1 MIGAQAASAAEPDG
15 YTLYMPIASTFTV
28 LPETQFKLPL
38 DLHRDL
44 TPIGL
49 VGEEPMLIAVHP
61 SLGVNTLAELIALAR
76 KRPGDVLYGGG
87 RGTVPHLAGELFRRR
102 AGIEVRPFVPYPSVA
117 RARQDTVGGTLT
129 LLFDSPSSLSGPLQA
144 GLKALAVASS
154 KRLPNLPD
162 VPTVGEAVPEL
173 GLFEVMGWSALM
185 APAATPSGVTRKLRE
200 DLRAVLSQPGLKQK
214 IRGNRGLFTSL
225 ISLRNDRFHP

>member
-1 MIGAQAASAAEPDG
+1 M
-15 YTLYMPIASTFTV
+15 

-87 RGTVPHLAGELFRRR
+87 RGTVPHLAGELFRRQQATKLR
-102 AGIEVRPFVPYPSVA
+102 SCHIQALPVRG
-117 RARQDTVGGTLT
+117 R
-129 LLFDSPSSLSGPLQA
+129 
-144 GLKALAVASS
+144 
-154 KRLPNLPD
+154 
-162 VPTVGEAVPEL
+162 
-173 GLFEVMGWSALM
+173 
-185 APAATPSGVTRKLRE
+185 TPSAGRSRCCSTAPR
-200 DLRAVLSQPGLKQK
+200 
-214 IRGNRGLFTSL
+214 LFQ
-225 ISLRNDRFHP
+225 DR